1 VTGGHSWGV
10 AHVSDCPCTARRGIS
25 VTAAGRRGAYADVDL
40 PLQRGAGVVVFEAMV
55 WCAMRSTACVR
66 TGVGDGRA
74 ELCACP
80 RRRLSVD
87 FVGNP
92 AILSLRASDPSGTE
106 LAAATQLHS
115 AAAAAGGVGGGLGSW
130 HLYSLRLAVPGAFAS
145 LGLRVGSGLAGG
157 EKWKTTAEFGVVMD
171 EGAGSLNATDFWLGY
186 EAAETLPTPSRD
198 RDVVGP
204 AGMGSRS
211 PNLLT
216 DGSTRT
222 PPYGPVPWEIM
233 AYGQSLQQHTVDLG
247 AAVPVC
253 GVRLHQTDVKWA
265 SHWSVQA
272 WYAPDGSGAW
282 SGGGA
287 PPGSVPG
294 SVPGS
299 AAAGWRTVLQAVP
312 QAEYDTD
319 IAATATAAAVSGRVC
334 DRATAQGGSS
344 WPYGSGG
351 CVRAVASEGV
361 NQRLFP
367 CTVARYLRLDLE
379 QAVGCCYLLLEWQLL
394 GLGLLNGESCDHQ
407 LPPGGGCLNGGRCAA
422 SGGRCIC
429 PAVHGGGGGGGGGGG
444 SKPGGW
450 SGARC
455 AKPLCL
461 PACVAGQGVCA
472 RAHHCRCEAGYHG
485 EACAEERCG
494 DGHASAG
501 EECDDGNP
509 RSRDGCDPACLLEDP
524 RLDPSLNESLYV
536 QYKRLYPDLPP
547 PPPPPKGPAGF
558 EELGGAHQTG
568 GVLSWTLAMLSA
580 THVLACCVCGS
591 RDIRE

>member
-1 VTGGHSWGV
+1 MRPAVPVQPVALPARLALLLLLQPVAPAGAGRGPSLLPDGDFANGGPRVTGGHSWGV

-282 SGGGA
+282 SGGGRRR
-287 PPGSVPG
+287 GRCRG
-294 SVPGS
+294 RCRG
-299 AAAGWRTVLQAVP
+299 RP
-312 QAEYDTD
+312 QPA
-319 IAATATAAAVSGRVC
+319 
-334 DRATAQGGSS
+334 
-344 WPYGSGG
+344 
-351 CVRAVASEGV
+351 
-361 NQRLFP
+361 
-367 CTVARYLRLDLE
+367 
-379 QAVGCCYLLLEWQLL
+379 
-394 GLGLLNGESCDHQ
+394 
-407 LPPGGGCLNGGRCAA
+407 GGRC
-422 SGGRCIC
+422 C
-429 PAVHGGGGGGGGGGG
+429 
-444 SKPGGW
+444 K
-450 SGARC
+450 
-455 AKPLCL
+455 LC
-461 PACVAGQGVCA
+461 
-472 RAHHCRCEAGYHG
+472 RR
-485 EACAEERCG
+485 
-494 DGHASAG
+494 
-501 EECDDGNP
+501 
-509 RSRDGCDPACLLEDP
+509 
-524 RLDPSLNESLYV
+524 PSMTPTS
-536 QYKRLYPDLPP
+536 QRPP
-547 PPPPPKGPAGF
+547 PPPPSPAG
-558 EELGGAHQTG
+558 
-568 GVLSWTLAMLSA
+568 SA
-580 THVLACCVCGS
+580 TVPRHRAARAGPTAAAAA
-591 RDIRE
+591 

>member
-1 VTGGHSWGV
+1 
-10 AHVSDCPCTARRGIS
+10 
-25 VTAAGRRGAYADVDL
+25 
-40 PLQRGAGVVVFEAMV
+40 M
-55 WCAMRSTACVR
+55 
-66 TGVGDGRA
+66 
-74 ELCACP
+74 
-80 RRRLSVD
+80 
-87 FVGNP
+87 P
-92 AILSLRASDPSGTE
+92 A
-106 LAAATQLHS
+106 
-115 AAAAAGGVGGGLGSW
+115 
-130 HLYSLRLAVPGAFAS
+130 AFAS
-145 LGLRVGSGLAGG
+145 LSLRVGSGLAGG

-204 AGMGSRS
+204 AGIGSRS

-265 SHWSVQA
+265 SHWSVHA

-282 SGGGA
+282 SGGGGA
-287 PPGSVPG
+287 AGVGAGVGAGRGRGRLADGAASCAAGRVRHRHRSDRHRRRRLRPGLRPCHGTGRLELALRQRRLREGGGERGREPAAVPVHG
-294 SVPGS
+294 GALPAAGPRAGGGLLLPAAGV
-299 AAAGWRTVLQAVP
+299 AAAGAGA
-312 QAEYDTD
+312 AERRELRPP
-319 IAATATAAAVSGRVC
+319 AAA
-334 DRATAQGGSS
+334 
-344 WPYGSGG
+344 
-351 CVRAVASEGV
+351 
-361 NQRLFP
+361 
-367 CTVARYLRLDLE
+367 
-379 QAVGCCYLLLEWQLL
+379 
-394 GLGLLNGESCDHQ
+394 
-407 LPPGGGCLNGGRCAA
+407 GGGAA
-422 SGGRCIC
+422 STEGAAPPAEGAASAPRCT
-429 PAVHGGGGGGGGGGG
+429 GGGGGGG

-455 AKPLCL
+455 AEPLCL